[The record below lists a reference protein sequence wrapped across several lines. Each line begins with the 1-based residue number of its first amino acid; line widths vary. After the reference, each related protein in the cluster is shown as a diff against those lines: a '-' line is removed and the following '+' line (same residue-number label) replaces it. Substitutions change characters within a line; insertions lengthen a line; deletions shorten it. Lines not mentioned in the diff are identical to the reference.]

1 MAKALLVDDRRDNLI
16 ALEAILQ
23 GLPVQTVAVE
33 SGEAALK
40 QLLVDDFAV
49 ILLDA
54 QMPDMDGFETASHI
68 KRRERTRHV
77 PIIFLTAADRD
88 AQLALRGYAA
98 GAVDYLTKPFDPWVL
113 RAKVSVFVEL
123 WTKTRQ
129 LAAQS
134 DLVRERD
141 GAAAR
146 PLTDA
151 VDEATALLTAGS
163 TAAAETGRAPAGEGP
178 LADACERARAVAG
191 RLAVADHQRAA
202 EAGDVQDAEQEV
214 ADVGQHQQA
223 LRMAG
228 LAAEHDQGAEALRVA
243 EGDAA
248 QVEHDPRRRVGQ
260 HLIDGGRQLGG
271 REHVDLTGEA
281 KHGFVAGPVHRDGQF
296 GTIHPV
302 SLARSR
308 PPGLSS
314 ATRSRPGRRRGAGDP
329 ARPRVSVPTVAAG
342 PALTQWAAS

>member
-1 MAKALLVDDRRDNLI
+1 MTQMAKALLVDDRRENLM

-23 GLPVQTVAVE
+23 GLPVQSVAVE

-88 AQLALRGYAA
+88 AQLALRGYAV

-123 WTKTRQ
+123 WVKTRQ

-141 GAAAR
+141 TQWR
-146 PLTDA
+146 LLTDA
-151 VDEATALLTAGS
+151 VDEATALL
-163 TAAAETGRAPAGEGP
+163 RGE
-178 LADACERARAVAG
+178 ADPEAVARAID
-191 RLAVADHQRAA
+191 LL
-202 EAGDVQDAEQEV
+202 EQ
-214 ADVGQHQQA
+214 
-223 LRMAG
+223 
-228 LAAEHDQGAEALRVA
+228 
-243 EGDAA
+243 
-248 QVEHDPRRRVGQ
+248 
-260 HLIDGGRQLGG
+260 
-271 REHVDLTGEA
+271 
-281 KHGFVAGPVHRDGQF
+281 
-296 GTIHPV
+296 
-302 SLARSR
+302 ARW
-308 PPGLSS
+308 GN
-314 ATRSRPGRRRGAGDP
+314 TD
-329 ARPRVSVPTVAAG
+329 
-342 PALTQWAAS
+342 